1 MIADTDPNPVAIDD
15 LRRVPGFAP
24 IVADRVW
31 RAWWREAGT
40 PLAALRARLDESLIP
55 AKAAIPSSFVA
66 HRGAEFLGTVALI
79 ESDIKDRPGLTPW
92 LAALWVEPAARRQ
105 GIGAALVRHATRAA
119 FAAGHARLHLCAT
132 AQNAP
137 SYQRLG
143 WSRIEAD
150 RDGLDIFVR
159 ERSNG

>member
-1 MIADTDPNPVAIDD
+1 MIADTDHNPVAIDD
-15 LRRVPGFAP
+15 LRLVPGFAP

-31 RAWWREAGT
+31 RAWWQEAGK
-40 PLAALRARLDESLIP
+40 PLAALRARLDESLGP
-55 AKAAIPSSFVA
+55 ATAAIPSSFVA

-79 ESDIKDRPGLTPW
+79 ESDMEDRPALTPW
-92 LAALWVEPAARRQ
+92 LAALWVEPAARGR
-105 GIGAALVRHATRAA
+105 GTGAALVRHAARAA

-137 SYQRLG
+137 YYHRLG

-150 RDGLDIFVR
+150 IDGLDIFIR
-159 ERSNG
+159 ERVAG